1 MRLIVRGGR
10 VLFRL
15 GALALAICAATVPPA
30 VGAPMTS
37 LTSDPRVQGGTDG
50 AGSLPKATSPSPS
63 TPLGT
68 THSDIASPTV
78 GVVIDIQ
85 SRQPIPD
92 ALIIV
97 LDALGEPIATAITD
111 AQGKFLVYL
120 LDEPGLELCI
130 PSEGVAGVEIHA
142 GEKLL
147 VLVP

>member
-1 MRLIVRGGR
+1 MLPTRLTTTKRLGR
-10 VLFRL
+10 VATLML
-15 GALALAICAATVPPA
+15 GVLLCLASGGV
-30 VGAPMTS
+30 VN
-37 LTSDPRVQGGTDG
+37 DPRVSGGPDMG
-50 AGSLPKATSPSPS
+50 GGLPQATTPSPS
-63 TPLGT
+63 NPLGT
-68 THSDIASPTV
+68 HSSEIASPTA
-78 GVVIDIQ
+78 GFVIDIQ

-97 LDALGEPIATAITD
+97 LDVLGEPVATAITD